1 MNVPLLGTAIHDARF
16 RLPTQAS
23 DVGWAPWDDAQQS
36 SVLFFLF
43 FWFVCLFFVTKLLHI
58 TLLPQFAE
66 RKVFHIE
73 KGFILFELEAFDNRR
88 APYNGHYSSIILSY
102 WTFDEK
108 QKQPP

>member
-1 MNVPLLGTAIHDARF
+1 MNVPLLGTDIHDARF
-16 RLPTQAS
+16 RLPIQAS

-36 SVLFFLF
+36 RVCLFWGCF
-43 FWFVCLFFVTKLLHI
+43 FFVCLFFVTKLLHI

-88 APYNGHYSSIILSY
+88 
-102 WTFDEK
+102 
-108 QKQPP
+108 